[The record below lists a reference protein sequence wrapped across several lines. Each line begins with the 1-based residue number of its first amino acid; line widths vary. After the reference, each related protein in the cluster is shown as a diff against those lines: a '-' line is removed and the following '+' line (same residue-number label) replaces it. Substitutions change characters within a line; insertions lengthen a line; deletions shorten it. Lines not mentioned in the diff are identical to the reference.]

1 MPGKVWVIVL
11 RMSILGRSIGIT
23 RTAVGI
29 TAMYEAFVSMGAGA
43 MVGVLLLFTLSTE
56 QSGLGGYNL
65 YWVAP
70 IALLPVGLVGLNRF
84 VNRVNRW
91 RKGVHAKQ
99 FPRVKL
105 HLVLGGLLQASIGW
119 FILGLS
125 LWMTLR
131 GLRADPDPLNWD
143 TYLHLTSINAL
154 AYVIG
159 FVAFFMPAGAGF
171 RELALQTLLT
181 LELNRTMDPTAA
193 AALAAVTAIVLRL
206 IWTTAELDRPRG
218 CSIASP
224 RRTRSRSNRPPK
236 GANAGCTATAVA
248 GRARVQRA
256 REPADPTGG
265 DRRGGR
271 KRTICRR
278 RDDLR
283 RRRQPRRLVGRRQG
297 TGRRATRGSAA
308 SVSAGTSAR
317 PRPCRPAF
325 REARGARAMTLDA
338 DLQDDPAEIPH
349 FLSRHGQGLSTW
361 SAGGRRCATT
371 RGTRCC
377 PSRVFNGMVSWLT
390 GVKLHDHNCG
400 MKAYAR
406 RSFREVRLYGE
417 MHRFIPVLAAAR
429 GFRVGELVIKHRP
442 RQYGHSK
449 YGLQAVPARVPRP
462 ADGEVPDDL
471 RPPADAPVRRRG
483 ASRRDGCGFR
493 SPWFGVVWSPVF
505 SPLTL
510 LAIVLGVLVPLVVF
524 LHGLQAELTIS
535 TRNDESYSI
544 VERIG

>member
-1 MPGKVWVIVL
+1 MRRLAWYAWKIGLPIVVAVAVGWYFYDKLSRPELWTHAFHLRPEWLVPAALLYLVAHSVWARYSVTLLRNQGAKVSVSTGVRAYFISQFGKYVPGKVWVIVL

-29 TAMYEAFVSMGAGA
+29 TAMYEALVSMGAGA

-181 LELNRTMDPTAA
+181 LELNRTMDATAA

-206 IWTTAELDRPRG
+206 IWTTAEL
-218 CSIASP
+218 
-224 RRTRSRSNRPPK
+224 
-236 GANAGCTATAVA
+236 
-248 GRARVQRA
+248 
-256 REPADPTGG
+256 
-265 DRRGGR
+265 
-271 KRTICRR
+271 
-278 RDDLR
+278 
-283 RRRQPRRLVGRRQG
+283 
-297 TGRRATRGSAA
+297 SAA
-308 SVSAGTSAR
+308 GLLYRFAKTHPLATE
-317 PRPCRPAF
+317 P
-325 REARGARAMTLDA
+325 
-338 DLQDDPAEIPH
+338 PAE
-349 FLSRHGQGLSTW
+349 GL
-361 SAGGRRCATT
+361 
-371 RGTRCC
+371 
-377 PSRVFNGMVSWLT
+377 
-390 GVKLHDHNCG
+390 
-400 MKAYAR
+400 
-406 RSFREVRLYGE
+406 E
-417 MHRFIPVLAAAR
+417 
-429 GFRVGELVIKHRP
+429 
-442 RQYGHSK
+442 
-449 YGLQAVPARVPRP
+449 
-462 ADGEVPDDL
+462 
-471 RPPADAPVRRRG
+471 
-483 ASRRDGCGFR
+483 
-493 SPWFGVVWSPVF
+493 
-505 SPLTL
+505 
-510 LAIVLGVLVPLVVF
+510 
-524 LHGLQAELTIS
+524 
-535 TRNDESYSI
+535 
-544 VERIG
+544 